1 MFGVGFDVVF
11 MVSRIGYKR
20 NSNKNHKMFFQTL
33 YVFALLVLEVSS

>member
-20 NSNKNHKMFFQTL
+20 NSKKNQKNIFSKCN
-33 YVFALLVLEVSS
+33 VF